1 MIVSKKA
8 NLAFIHIPK
17 NAGRSV
23 EQAMRAKWPCKRV
36 GWGHSTLSQ
45 DRKKIKGLETF
56 AVVRNPFERMVSLYF
71 FILQKKKHSTN
82 RKGKRVSIENLRE
95 MGFSKWL
102 RKCGELTGGIVLT
115 ETPQVA
121 WLRVHGKVRVD
132 HIFRY
137 ENLGELKKI
146 GIELEEHA
154 HKSKHGH
161 YSEYYDAEAIAF
173 VENKFR
179 EDLET
184 FGYEYENKHRD

>member
-17 NAGRSV
+17 NAGRSI

-36 GWGHSTLSQ
+36 GQGHSTLSQ
-45 DRKKIKGLETF
+45 VKNKTKGLETF

-82 RKGKRVSIENLRE
+82 RKGKRVSINKIRE

-102 RKCGELTGGIVLT
+102 RKCGELTGGRVFT
-115 ETPQVA
+115 EAPQVS
-121 WLRVHGKVRVD
+121 WLRVDGKIKVD
-132 HIFRY
+132 YIFRY
-137 ENLGELKKI
+137 ENLGELKRI

-161 YSEYYDAEAIAF
+161 YSEYYDDKARMF
-173 VENKFR
+173 VEDKFR
-179 EDLET
+179 KDLNT
-184 FGYEYENKHRD
+184 FGYKYETKHRD